1 MDHIVLRRLGTV
13 LPTLI
18 IATIVVFLLIQLV
31 PGNAALFSAGEA
43 ATKSAVAARR
53 HQLGLDRP
61 LATQYWDWLTGV
73 VRGNLG
79 TSLVSGEPVR
89 TAIAAALPVTL
100 TVVAAGLL
108 VSVLLGVPAGILAG
122 WRANRVADR
131 IVTTATGIG
140 VAVPTFWLGL
150 ILVSV
155 FAIQRHW
162 LPATGYVSVAANFGE
177 AVKHVILPGL
187 ALGVV
192 GSAEI
197 ARQLRSAM
205 ITALSS
211 DSMRTLYAK
220 GLPSRLVVWHAVR
233 NSAVPLLTIVGLQ
246 VNRFLGASVIIESVF
261 GLSGLGQL
269 VYNATL
275 EKDFI
280 VIQGAVLVMA
290 IFVIATNLVVD
301 IAYRLVDPRI
311 K

>member
-1 MDHIVLRRLGTV
+1 MDRIVLRRLGSV
-13 LPTLI
+13 IPTLF
-18 IATIVVFLLIQLV
+18 IATIAVFLLVQLV

-43 ATKSAVAARR
+43 ATKAAVAARR

-61 LATQYWDWLTGV
+61 LAAQYWTWVTGV
-73 VRGNLG
+73 FRGNLG
-79 TSLVSGEPVR
+79 NSLVSGEPVR
-89 TAIAAALPVTL
+89 TAIAQALPVTL
-100 TVVAAGLL
+100 TVVGAGLL
-108 VSVLLGVPAGILAG
+108 VSVVLGIPAGILAG

-131 IVTTATGIG
+131 VVTTVTGVG

-150 ILVSV
+150 ILVSI

-162 LPATGYVSVAANFGE
+162 LPATGYVSLAVNFGS
-177 AVKHVILPGL
+177 AVKHVTLPGL

-211 DSMRTLYAK
+211 DSMRTLHAK
-220 GLPSRLVVWHAVR
+220 GLPGRSLVWHALR
-233 NSAVPLLTIVGLQ
+233 NSAVPLLTILGLQ
-246 VNRFLGASVIIESVF
+246 VNQFLGASVIIETVF
-261 GLSGLGQL
+261 GLNGLGQL

-275 EKDFI
+275 EKDFV
-280 VIQGAVLVMA
+280 VIQGVVLVMA